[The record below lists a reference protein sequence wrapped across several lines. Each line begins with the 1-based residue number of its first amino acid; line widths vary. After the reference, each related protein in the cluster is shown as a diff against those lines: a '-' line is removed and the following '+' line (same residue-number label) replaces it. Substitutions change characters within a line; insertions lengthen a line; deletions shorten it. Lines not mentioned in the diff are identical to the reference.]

1 MISKY
6 IAMNKFTL
14 MKARRYII
22 IILGDNMG
30 RYAKYVSEKLLCE
43 IYELFYWKKLDIN
56 SPNIA
61 LEIHSMMR
69 FLFRYDLT
77 LSSGGFSID
86 STIQKFP
93 YNDEIQELIDNL
105 KTIKQDELK
114 EAELNDRALMIIKI
128 TSEELHKKAQE
139 SGYEFSDFVISTAK
153 IVHVNEQVIP
163 QAQGKEIA
171 ALDYIDENEKTID
184 SVLELVRNIDTD
196 IKKQR
201 TENKDNL

>member
-1 MISKY
+1 
-6 IAMNKFTL
+6 MN
-14 MKARRYII
+14 
-22 IILGDNMG
+22 
-30 RYAKYVSEKLLCE
+30 RYAKYASEKLLCK
-43 IYELFYWKKLDIN
+43 IYELFYWKKFDIN
-56 SPNIA
+56 NPNIV

-69 FLFRYDLT
+69 FLFRYGLT
-77 LSSGGFSID
+77 LSNGGFSMD

-153 IVHVNEQVIP
+153 IVHVNEQVKP
-163 QAQGKEIA
+163 QAEGNKITN
-171 ALDYIDENEKTID
+171 LDYIDEDEQTIND
-184 SVLELVRNIDTD
+184 ILGLVKKIDADIEIRT
-196 IKKQR
+196 IKK
-201 TENKDNL
+201 DYL